1 MEKIKT
7 LTFKEFLTYFKLPI
21 AYIFIVIFLT
31 TLNWFFFQDFFLRGQ
46 INIKPYFDLFP
57 LMFLIFIPALSMR
70 LFSEEKSQ
78 KTEEV
83 LLTLP
88 ISDWQV
94 VLGKFLGSLLFL
106 IFSLSLSFPVCLTL
120 FSLGKFDYG
129 ILISGYL
136 GTIFLGGFYLSL
148 GMFIS
153 SFSKGQ
159 IVSYIVSLVFLFF
172 FFILGSEFV
181 LLSSPKFLR
190 PIFQFLGVT
199 FHFSNFTRGIID
211 SRDIIYFLTF
221 ITFFLILSKKR
232 LESRLWQ

>member
-7 LTFKEFLTYFKLPI
+7 LILKEFLTYFKLPI

-31 TLNWFFFQDFFLRGQ
+31 TSNWFFFQDFFLRGQ

-88 ISDWQV
+88 LSDWQV
-94 VLGKFLGSLLFL
+94 VLGKFFGSVLFL
-106 IFSLSLSFPVCLTL
+106 VFSLFLSFPLCLTL
-120 FSLGKFDYG
+120 FFLGRFDYG
-129 ILISGYL
+129 VLISGYL
-136 GTIFLGGFYLSL
+136 GAILLGSFYLSL

-159 IVSYIVSLVFLFF
+159 IISYILSLVSFF
-172 FFILGSEFV
+172 TFFILASEFV
-181 LLSSPKFLR
+181 LLSSPKILR
-190 PIFQFLGVT
+190 PTFQFLGIT
-199 FHFSNFTRGIID
+199 FHFSNFSRGVID
-211 SRDIIYFLTF
+211 SRDVIYFLTF
-221 ITFFLILSKKR
+221 IIFFLILSKKR
-232 LESRLWQ
+232 LESRLWK